1 MGRIIGERLANSLGQ
16 PVVVD
21 NRAGAGGKIAAELLA
36 QSLPD
41 GHTLMLT
48 SAAPI
53 IVAPALGQKL
63 NFDPH
68 TLTPIAKLTDSMVVL
83 LANPSLKLGSVKDL
97 IALAKAKPRSL
108 TYASPGIGTLPHLS
122 GELLKSTAGIDI
134 VHVPYKGTS
143 AIMPAQISGEVMLS
157 LVPLGAAMTQIR
169 SGRLQPLAVTGRSRS
184 AALLDVPTLAESG
197 LPGFNV
203 SLWYGLFAPGKTN
216 QEVVKK
222 INQQITNIFNLQEV
236 KDRLLNLALEP
247 SASTPGELAQ
257 LVRSEEKLWAK
268 VIKEANIKID

>member
-1 MGRIIGERLANSLGQ
+1 M
-16 PVVVD
+16 
-21 NRAGAGGKIAAELLA
+21 
-36 QSLPD
+36 
-41 GHTLMLT
+41 
-48 SAAPI
+48 
-53 IVAPALGQKL
+53 
-63 NFDPH
+63 
-68 TLTPIAKLTDSMVVL
+68 
-83 LANPSLKLGSVKDL
+83 
-97 IALAKAKPRSL
+97 AKAKPRSL